1 MLPRRLPTSEICRR
15 KGKRECELLN
25 SAKYFANMTEEIILK
40 HIWKMVSFQQTCNI
54 SLSFLCE

>member
-25 SAKYFANMTEEIILK
+25 SAKYFANMTDRRNHFKTHLK
-40 HIWKMVSFQQTCNI
+40 DGFI
-54 SLSFLCE
+54 SVDM